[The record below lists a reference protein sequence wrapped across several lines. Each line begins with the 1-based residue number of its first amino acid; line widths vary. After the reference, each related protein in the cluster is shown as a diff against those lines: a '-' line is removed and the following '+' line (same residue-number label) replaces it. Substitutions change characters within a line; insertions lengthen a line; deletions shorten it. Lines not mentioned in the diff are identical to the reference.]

1 MVIRVPSNRTVGFLL
16 GEHTMNCPKT
26 STALVFFAALISTS
40 WPAQASDPLI
50 YLDQGWT
57 EQTRQAFYSQ
67 PQGSRLVPESWFRA
81 LERADGKGMFAD
93 DANLTRY
100 GFLADEAG
108 SPGHLPIGFAIDPLE
123 TPKVGR
129 FVGLTCAACHTA
141 NVSFEGKVVR
151 IDGAPAQLD
160 FDTFFADFV
169 TAVNRTL
176 LDEATF
182 KRFASRVL
190 KAPDPSSIGQ
200 LHDQLVAYQTALA
213 GEATIRTPA
222 VASGFGRADALGQ
235 IINQLSVAFQ
245 SEPRNLRPL
254 NAPTRYPQLWLTP
267 ELEFVQWNPIAASPL
282 GRNSGEVLGV
292 FGSANL
298 TGDGGEAYES
308 TLLIDE
314 VSQMESWVQQ
324 LKPPRW
330 DPALF
335 GEIDLN
341 LAKEGQVLYKR
352 ACQSCHNLPPYDR
365 TDPGENLFG
374 KTFIKIG
381 RVDFREVGTDPSYVT
396 ALVTRSVFT
405 NKMTA
410 GDFGGRSLVS
420 APEFFSGTVGK
431 IVTHALN
438 KLNLSETEKA
448 AINGFRLR
456 PPSSPG
462 GSPQPYVPPSL
473 ADLKASPLSGI
484 WASGPY
490 LHNGSVPTIYELLSP
505 VAERRAVFWTG
516 GPELDVKRLGYVS
529 DDAPGRFRFDT
540 NLPGNHN
547 IGHVYPPEGLAPD
560 ERSAIIEF
568 LKTLS

>member
-182 KRFASRVL
+182 KRFAS
-190 KAPDPSSIGQ
+190 
-200 LHDQLVAYQTALA
+200 
-213 GEATIRTPA
+213 
-222 VASGFGRADALGQ
+222 
-235 IINQLSVAFQ
+235 
-245 SEPRNLRPL
+245 
-254 NAPTRYPQLWLTP
+254 
-267 ELEFVQWNPIAASPL
+267 
-282 GRNSGEVLGV
+282 
-292 FGSANL
+292 
-298 TGDGGEAYES
+298 
-308 TLLIDE
+308 
-314 VSQMESWVQQ
+314 
-324 LKPPRW
+324 
-330 DPALF
+330 
-335 GEIDLN
+335 
-341 LAKEGQVLYKR
+341 
-352 ACQSCHNLPPYDR
+352 
-365 TDPGENLFG
+365 
-374 KTFIKIG
+374 
-381 RVDFREVGTDPSYVT
+381 
-396 ALVTRSVFT
+396 
-405 NKMTA
+405 
-410 GDFGGRSLVS
+410 
-420 APEFFSGTVGK
+420 
-431 IVTHALN
+431 
-438 KLNLSETEKA
+438 
-448 AINGFRLR
+448 
-456 PPSSPG
+456 
-462 GSPQPYVPPSL
+462 
-473 ADLKASPLSGI
+473 
-484 WASGPY
+484 
-490 LHNGSVPTIYELLSP
+490 
-505 VAERRAVFWTG
+505 
-516 GPELDVKRLGYVS
+516 
-529 DDAPGRFRFDT
+529 
-540 NLPGNHN
+540 
-547 IGHVYPPEGLAPD
+547 
-560 ERSAIIEF
+560 
-568 LKTLS
+568 